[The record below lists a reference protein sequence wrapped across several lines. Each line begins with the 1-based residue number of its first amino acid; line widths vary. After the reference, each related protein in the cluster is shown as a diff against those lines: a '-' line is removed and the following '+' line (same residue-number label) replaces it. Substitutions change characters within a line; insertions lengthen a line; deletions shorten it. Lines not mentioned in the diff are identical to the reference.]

1 MSLQGQ
7 PPYTEEQRT
16 HTTQQQPGHYQ
27 TGDVQQRRP
36 GFSFGGG
43 GGTGH
48 GPRQGGKPFFMTSE
62 FMVLVAT
69 TLALVIAAAVA
80 EEFDARRVWTL
91 VTVLAAAYI
100 VSRGLS
106 KIGRHDDGD
115 LR

>member
-16 HTTQQQPGHYQ
+16 QPQPGHYQ
-27 TGDVQQRRP
+27 GGGEPGQRHSA
-36 GFSFGGG
+36 FSIG

-48 GPRQGGKPFFMTSE
+48 PRRSGRKPFFLTSE

-69 TLALVIAAAVA
+69 VVALVIAAAVA
-80 EEFDARRVWTL
+80 EDFDARRVWTL
-91 VTVLAAAYI
+91 VTVVASAYI

-106 KIGRHDDGD
+106 KIGRRGDDDGD
-115 LR
+115 GNAF

>member
-27 TGDVQQRRP
+27 AGDVQQRRP
-36 GFSFGGG
+36 GFSFGG

-106 KIGRHDDGD
+106 KIGR
-115 LR
+115 